1 LFIFALVEHNM
12 RPDGI
17 QEPPRASTLTD
28 TPTTDEPV
36 AVSATVH
43 EIVVGHTRLRVE
55 RDCATGE
62 HAYFVNDQRCDVNAY
77 LAVTQA
83 HHDRAEP
90 LRQAVCH
97 PSASRFQ
104 T

>member
-1 LFIFALVEHNM
+1 M

-17 QEPPRASTLTD
+17 QEPPRATLTD
-28 TPTTDEPV
+28 TPTTDKPV

-62 HAYFVNDQRCDVNAY
+62 QAYFVNDQLRDVNAY

-83 HHDRAEP
+83 HHDRAES
-90 LRQAVCH
+90 LRQAAAIRA
-97 PSASRFQ
+97 PGRYQ

>member
-1 LFIFALVEHNM
+1 M

-17 QEPPRASTLTD
+17 PEPLHATLTD
-28 TPTTDEPV
+28 TPATDEPL

-43 EIVVGHTRLRVE
+43 EIVVGRTHLRVE

-62 HAYFVNDQRCDVNAY
+62 QAYFVNGERRDVNAY

-83 HHDRAEP
+83 HHERAEP
-90 LRQAVCH
+90 FRQGACH
-97 PSASRFQ
+97 PSSRRSQ

>member
-1 LFIFALVEHNM
+1 M
-12 RPDGI
+12 RQDGI
-17 QEPPRASTLTD
+17 PEPPYPTLTD
-28 TPTTDEPV
+28 TPTTDEQV
-36 AVSATVH
+36 AVSAIVH
-43 EIVVGHTRLRVE
+43 EIVVDHTRLRVE

-62 HAYFVNDQRCDVNAY
+62 HAYFVNDERRDVNAY

-90 LRQAVCH
+90 LRQSVCH